1 MSEWLS
7 GKARGNGWRR
17 AAGIVALT
25 AALGA
30 CVQAPPSP
38 PPPVAA
44 EAPPPPA
51 PTPPP
56 PHYLA
61 PRVAPL
67 PQRPPQALRDDGT
80 GAPSTAEAAP
90 LDLASLIGMDQ
101 KRAIGLFGQPA
112 SRQTTG
118 ASETW
123 HYQDGSCGLDLTFFL
138 DVKSRVYRTLSYG
151 VTSDDTTDAGQRRCL
166 ALLRTGG

>member
-1 MSEWLS
+1 MSGRLS
-7 GKARGNGWRR
+7 VRARGERWWR
-17 AAGIVALT
+17 AAGIVVL
-25 AALGA
+25 AAGLSA
-30 CVQAPPSP
+30 CVKAPPPAPPPVAVEEP
-38 PPPVAA
+38 PPPVV
-44 EAPPPPA
+44 
-51 PTPPP
+51 TPPP
-56 PHYLA
+56 PRY
-61 PRVAPL
+61 VAPHTAPV

-80 GAPSTAEAAP
+80 GAPSQPEAAP
-90 LDLASLIGMDQ
+90 LDPASLVGMDQ
-101 KRAIGLFGQPA
+101 KRAVDLFGQPA